1 MNVGYGKGTLIKPL
15 TFRDLGF
22 AVLLIGLTLV
32 FVELKLAQKASYSS
46 SFLIGEESQNFIVAD
61 RLLSGGLL
69 YRDTASPYGYI
80 PAYSYAL
87 LARVFRNRIATYYSY
102 FKFLDSIIV
111 LLLYGLSRRVLS
123 PLAAFLWTLFAF
135 IPQVIAPGSPSG
147 GLVISPSFPLEKI
160 LLLSAALL
168 WKGPLH
174 QGWTNSVLIGICLG
188 LLQGVK
194 FGGGVVAGLAIA
206 LIEFLFLFKR
216 GFSKAAW
223 MTFFKT
229 GAAILLGFSIVEV
242 VWIILAYLTLPFFIA
257 HDVIWPS
264 YMLKNYAGFASTV
277 RWPRWIGVRYFLGV
291 QAVPLLG
298 LAGACWLA
306 RDQFRSRSVSSAR
319 ASDFSMNGTAYL
331 GGVLFLPLFYVLGCL
346 VYFKQFWHFNL
357 YSWTLVIGACFLLIQ
372 RVRVIG
378 LVTVIICILSF
389 AAFVRA
395 SLLKPDDPS
404 LVRLALANGEQ
415 LWVTGPE
422 YLRFRGV
429 LNTVNDSSNAQTAL
443 PVVFYPIGAGFHTF
457 FNIPQEGRSYYFAP
471 GLIRPYDSR
480 ELISLAEHAAYWVV
494 FLTSPSNSLSN
505 DPAEWNDKGG
515 FAVQA
520 LDETTRTEIM
530 KHMSNPRKIDSQCWI
545 FSTVDS
551 K

>member
-1 MNVGYGKGTLIKPL
+1 MNVGYGKRTLIKPL

-135 IPQVIAPGSPSG
+135 IPQVIA
-147 GLVISPSFPLEKI
+147 PSFPLEKI

-505 DPAEWNDKGG
+505 DPADWNDKGG